1 MMCYYSIVEK
11 AKEENTFVF
20 LLFNLEWGGNVN
32 LRTTAFKLQKAL
44 LTKGRIIKINQIQ
57 TYSQIK
63 EGMYTQYVITERKQL
78 TGGKASD
85 IPLLKT
91 YSMVEVIQLLAGFY
105 NDIICSQGGGE
116 NEK

>member
-1 MMCYYSIVEK
+1 
-11 AKEENTFVF
+11 
-20 LLFNLEWGGNVN
+20 
-32 LRTTAFKLQKAL
+32 
-44 LTKGRIIKINQIQ
+44 
-57 TYSQIK
+57 
-63 EGMYTQYVITERKQL
+63 MYTQYVITERKQL

>member
-1 MMCYYSIVEK
+1 M
-11 AKEENTFVF
+11 
-20 LLFNLEWGGNVN
+20 N

-78 TGGKASD
+78 TGDKTSD